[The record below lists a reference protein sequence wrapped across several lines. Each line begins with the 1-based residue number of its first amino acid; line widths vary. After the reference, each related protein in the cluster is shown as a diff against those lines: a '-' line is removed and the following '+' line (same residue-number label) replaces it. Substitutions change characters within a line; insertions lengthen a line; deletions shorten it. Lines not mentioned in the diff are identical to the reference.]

1 MAHTR
6 SGTSSR
12 SGWPAALPG
21 GRTGARVGGRV
32 SAAVARRLAGGVPV
46 TTAGRRARRS
56 AASDRTVR
64 EVLELAVRCGEAM
77 LSLGA
82 AAADV
87 VEAIRTTC
95 AAWGVEVQVDV
106 TFTAILVAADGDDDA
121 PGTSVLRVVQV
132 RASDYDR
139 LGRVSAVVEDVAARR
154 SADRPVDR
162 SADRSDPG
170 AHERV
175 LAELEAAHARLD
187 GVLTEPQRYR
197 PALVTASLAAMAA
210 GVALLLGGGPLVVVL
225 AAATTGAVDVVLRW
239 LGRWGL
245 PAFFLQVAGA
255 AVVTTVAV
263 LLLEVVPGLPVELTA
278 LPPSL
283 VVGSGIVV
291 LLAGM
296 SMVGAAD
303 DAINGYPVTASGRL
317 LEVLLLTLG
326 LVVGIGGVLDL
337 ARRAGTQLDLFDTGA
352 AAWSLP
358 VQVLGAA
365 LASAG
370 WACSCFAG
378 PRTAAVAA
386 AAGGGAWL
394 VHAAL
399 TGAGLPT
406 AVAGAVG
413 ALLVGAAAERTRRLT
428 GVPVTVMTSCG
439 IVPLLPGLAIYEGM
453 LDLVTGSETG
463 GRLMEAAV
471 VGVGLAAGATLGRTL
486 AARAGA
492 LRRRHPAPPQQT
504 PRHAS
509 EGRQEGRAL
518 GL

>member
-6 SGTSSR
+6 TGTSSR
-12 SGWPAALPG
+12 TGWSGALPG
-21 GRTGARVGGRV
+21 ARTGARVGGRV

-46 TTAGRRARRS
+46 TTAGRRARRP

-87 VEAIRTTC
+87 VEAIRRTC

-139 LGRVSAVVEDVAARR
+139 LGRVAAVVEDVAARR
-154 SADRPVDR
+154 PAVATADRVE
-162 SADRSDPG
+162 PG

-175 LAELEAAHARLD
+175 LAELEAAHSRLD
-187 GVLTEPQRYR
+187 AVLGEPQRYR

-210 GVALLLGGGPLVVVL
+210 GVALLLGGGPLVVLL
-225 AAATTGAVDVVLRW
+225 AAVTTGAIDLVLRW

-255 AVVTTVAV
+255 AVATTVAV
-263 LLLEVVPGLPVELTA
+263 LLLAVVPGLPVELTA

-283 VVGSGIVV
+283 VVASGIVV

-337 ARRAGTQLDLFDTGA
+337 ARRAGAQLDLFDASA
-352 AAWSLP
+352 AAWPLP

-365 LASAG
+365 LASAA

-378 PRTAAVAA
+378 PRTAALAA

-394 VHAAL
+394 VLAVL
-399 TGAGLPT
+399 TGAGVPG
-406 AVAGAVG
+406 AAAGAVA

-428 GVPVTVMTSCG
+428 GVPVTVLTSCG

-453 LDLVTGSETG
+453 LDLVTGSESG

-492 LRRRHPAPPQQT
+492 RRRRPAPLPQA

-509 EGRQEGRAL
+509 EGR
-518 GL
+518 